1 MEDEKKEDKKGYT
14 FMDKRG
20 LDKEDPGTSYGL
32 KDYDVTSQEKDQP
45 KGHIPT
51 IDFTTLI
58 MSFAS
63 AALVSMGR
71 VSDPAHGK
79 VQKNFVIAQQNI
91 DIINL
96 LYEKTKGNL
105 TADEGHLMEQILY
118 ELRMCYVEA
127 MKEEK

>member
-1 MEDEKKEDKKGYT
+1 MEDEKKEEKKGYT

-20 LDKEDPGTSYGL
+20 LDKDSTEAPQVLKNPDAQPQEEDKPRG
-32 KDYDVTSQEKDQP
+32 P
-45 KGHIPT
+45 IPA

-71 VSDPAHGK
+71 VSDPALGT
-79 VQKNFVIAQQNI
+79 VQKNLVVAQQNI

-96 LYEKTKGNL
+96 LHEKTKGNL